1 MDEFLSKTA
10 EAPTG
15 LVAGAPRKMTTRD
28 RLEASKRHLEAEL
41 TNINA
46 ALKALDDHPDIDK
59 VLELVSRAL

>member
-10 EAPTG
+10 EAPSG
-15 LVAGAPRKMTTRD
+15 LAGAPRKMTTRD

-41 TNINA
+41 TNVNA
-46 ALKALDDHPDIDK
+46 ALKALDEHPDIDK